1 MNNIVTIIKKELAR
15 FFGDKRLV
23 FTTVIMPGLLIFLMY
38 SLMGEGMMKQLTTE
52 EDYVAKGYA
61 VNMPSE
67 LEPMMQ
73 GLNIDWETWDGK
85 GEEKKDEAWIERC
98 DKGHRNGIMLDRNN
112 INTTDLY
119 EAERQNSYLAKLE
132 QKENVQ
138 GKTFFTS
145 RIKKRN

>member
-52 EDYVAKGYA
+52 EDYVAKGYV

-73 GLNIDWETWDGK
+73 
-85 GEEKKDEAWIERC
+85 
-98 DKGHRNGIMLDRNN
+98 
-112 INTTDLY
+112 
-119 EAERQNSYLAKLE
+119 
-132 QKENVQ
+132 
-138 GKTFFTS
+138 
-145 RIKKRN
+145 